1 MSILENIL
9 QLFIHPKP
17 KKPRKIWS
25 TKKTKSP
32 VSPINKGAVRRTASL
47 GDGGTPGGCKTPG
60 TILVDWHKIPL
71 TIIHSSKAKR
81 FRLSY
86 SPGHEIRVTVPQ
98 IMSDTILSMLLKQ
111 HESRILKH
119 HLAKSDSIIDSNPNL
134 SNHSREHF
142 LIHKWSAIQFCTH
155 KVEEWNQKLWW
166 NYNTITVKSLK
177 TKRWSCSSKW
187 NLNFNY
193 KLMFL
198 PEPMADY
205 VIVHELCHL
214 REMNH
219 GPKFWKLVE
228 EVYGPEWRKWRKIK

>member
-1 MSILENIL
+1 MKTLWSKSMKLIEIRQ
-9 QLFIHPKP
+9 QLTSPKP

-25 TKKTKSP
+25 KSKSTP
-32 VSPINKGAVRRTASL
+32 PRSEQKILAIQWHHIPI
-47 GDGGTPGGCKTPG
+47 
-60 TILVDWHKIPL
+60 
-71 TIIHSSKAKR
+71 TIIHSTKAKR

-86 SPGHEIRVTVPQ
+86 SPGHEIRVTVPYT
-98 IMSDTILSMLLKQ
+98 MSDAALSILLKQ
-111 HESRILKH
+111 YESWILKH
-119 HLAKSDSIIDSNPNL
+119 HLSSSDSILSSNPDL
-134 SNHSREHF
+134 SDHSRGHF
-142 LIHKWSAIQFCTH
+142 LTHKQSALEFCTR
-155 KVEEWNQKLWW
+155 KVEQWNTKLWW
-166 NYNTITVKSLK
+166 NYQNITVKSLK

-219 GPKFWKLVE
+219 GPRFWKLVE
-228 EVYGPEWRKWRKIK
+228 EVYGPDWRKWRKIR

>member
-9 QLFIHPKP
+9 QQFIHPKP
-17 KKPRKIWS
+17 KKPRKVWAI
-25 TKKTKSP
+25 KKTS
-32 VSPINKGAVRRTASL
+32 R
-47 GDGGTPGGCKTPG
+47 
-60 TILVDWHKIPL
+60 TILIDWHKIPL
-71 TIIHSSKAKR
+71 TIIHSNKAKR

-98 IMSDTILSMLLKQ
+98 MMSDATLSILLKQ
-111 HESRILKH
+111 YESRILKY
-119 HLAKSDSIIDSNPNL
+119 HLARSDSIIDSNPDL
-134 SNHSREHF
+134 SDHSRGHF
-142 LIHKWSAIQFCTH
+142 VTNKKSALQFCTH
-155 KVEEWNQKLWW
+155 KVEQRNATLWW
-166 NYNTITVKSLK
+166 NYNKITVKSLK
-177 TKRWSCSSKW
+177 TKRWSCSSQW

-198 PEPMADY
+198 PEQMADY

-228 EVYGPEWRKWRKIK
+228 EVYGPEWKKWRKIR